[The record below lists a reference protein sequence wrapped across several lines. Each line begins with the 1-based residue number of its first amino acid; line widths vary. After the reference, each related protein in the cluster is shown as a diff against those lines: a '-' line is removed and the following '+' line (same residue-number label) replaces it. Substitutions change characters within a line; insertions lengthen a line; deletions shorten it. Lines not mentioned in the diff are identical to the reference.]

1 MVTWADGMFET
12 AECNY
17 DVSSVCYITDPDDA
31 LVDISEAGYYSVYG
45 EDDTHTDDLFTNSEP
60 PPKTRR
66 SRGIRSVSEIDRKAY
81 AIGIRGMVYRLEK
94 PSLWRRIDEGLP
106 ETFDGQAIHGFKAN
120 EIYAVGMGGQL
131 WHYDGEKWRQR
142 ELPTNQNLTC
152 VKCAGDGAVYI
163 GGHDGVL
170 FRGRLDQWVALHH
183 EETIDED
190 VWDLEWF
197 DGALYVSTID
207 SVFRLKKTTFER
219 IDFGTQKVNSCY
231 QLSAAEGV
239 LWSSGEFDVMSF
251 DGKRWTRVV

>member
-1 MVTWADGMFET
+1 
-12 AECNY
+12 
-17 DVSSVCYITDPDDA
+17 
-31 LVDISEAGYYSVYG
+31 
-45 EDDTHTDDLFTNSEP
+45 
-60 PPKTRR
+60 
-66 SRGIRSVSEIDRKAY
+66 
-81 AIGIRGMVYRLEK
+81 
-94 PSLWRRIDEGLP
+94 
-106 ETFDGQAIHGFKAN
+106 
-120 EIYAVGMGGQL
+120 
-131 WHYDGEKWRQR
+131 
-142 ELPTNQNLTC
+142 
-152 VKCAGDGAVYI
+152 
-163 GGHDGVL
+163 VL